1 MKVQQALRVPGS
13 RFQDFEEPRFEDNL
27 HMKVGRLSV
36 YSPATFTPS
45 PQKIFLELIFVRV

>member
-1 MKVQQALRVPGS
+1 VKVQQALRVPGS